1 MASEVAVTLEFA
13 GLDRFSSLIGE
24 IYDAALAPGNWPGVL
39 HSICELLNAK
49 TAALWSYDIF
59 DRTPP
64 WQLQVGYEPYW
75 MQVYTEKYL
84 ALNPYMDDV
93 ARLSSGE
100 SNFSSSRPEYQE
112 LFKTEFYQGWL
123 KPQGFIDASVLMVE
137 KSMNNVTTLVN
148 VRTESQGRFD
158 DATLALLNILYPH
171 LRRAVLIG
179 RTFGEQQKRTAEYA
193 ATLDSLAAGMLLLTG
208 KSEIVH
214 MNAAGEAMLVAGS
227 PLKKTNGRIELV
239 DGSAN
244 RALRA
249 ALVAARDGDVAL
261 GGKGTSIPL
270 RGSDGAEFI
279 VHMLPLNAARQRS
292 IESDRHAAVILFIK
306 RNDPGDATAIA
317 AFAAR
322 FGLTPQETRVLQ
334 TVVEVGGVPMAAE
347 MLGISSATV
356 RTHVTGIFD
365 KTGVRRQADLLRL
378 LMEMKSPF
386 VRQPQ

>member
-1 MASEVAVTLEFA
+1 VTLEFA
-13 GLDRFSSLIGE
+13 GLDKFSSLIGE

-39 HSICELLNAK
+39 NSICKLLNAK

-59 DRTPP
+59 DRTPA
-64 WQLQVGYEPYW
+64 WQLQVGYDPYW
-75 MQVYTEKYL
+75 MQVYAEKYL
-84 ALNPYMDDV
+84 ALNPYLDDV

-100 SNFSSSRPEYQE
+100 SNFSSSRQEYQE

-123 KPQGFIDASVLMVE
+123 KPQGFIDASVLVVE
-137 KSMNNVTTLVN
+137 KSMNNITTLVN

-158 DATLALLNILYPH
+158 DATLALLNLIYPH

-227 PLKKTNGRIELV
+227 PLKKTSGRIELV
-239 DGSAN
+239 DRSAN
-244 RALRA
+244 RALRE
-249 ALVAARDGDVAL
+249 ALVATRDGDLAL

-279 VHMLPLNAARQRS
+279 VHMLPLNAARQKS
-292 IESDRHAAVILFIK
+292 IEADRNAAVILFVK
-306 RNDPGDATAIA
+306 RNDPGDAAAIA

>member
-1 MASEVAVTLEFA
+1 MNVIRIDEFSAAV
-13 GLDRFSSLIGE
+13 GH
-24 IYDAALAPGNWPGVL
+24 IYDAAVAPGEWPAAL
-39 HSICELLNAK
+39 DRICKLLNAQ
-49 TAALWSYDIF
+49 TAALWSYDIH

-64 WQLQVGYEPYW
+64 WQLQVGYDPYW
-75 MQVYTEKYL
+75 MKVYAEKFL

-93 ARLSSGE
+93 AQLSPGEARASSG
-100 SNFSSSRPEYQE
+100 RPEYPE
-112 LFKTEFYQGWL
+112 LFKSEFYQGWL
-123 KPQGFIDASVLMVE
+123 KPQRFIDASVLMVE
-137 KSMNNVTTLVN
+137 KSMNTITTLVN

-158 DATLALLNILYPH
+158 DATLALLSILYPH

-179 RTFGEQQKRTAEYA
+179 RAFGEQQKRAAEYA

-227 PLKKTNGRIELV
+227 PLKKTGGRIELV
-239 DGSAN
+239 DRSAN
-244 RALRA
+244 RTLRA
-249 ALVAARDGDVAL
+249 ALVAARDGEVAL
-261 GGKGTSIPL
+261 GSKGTSIPL

-279 VHMLPLNAARQRS
+279 VHMLPLNAARQKS
-292 IESDRHAAVILFIK
+292 IETDRHAAVILFIK